1 MSLQEK
7 LHRLW
12 HGETNGLTAAA
23 VIVGASSLASRLVG
37 VLRDRALASTFG
49 AGPELDAY
57 FAAFRV
63 PDLLYSL
70 IIMGALSAG
79 FIPVFTDYLQNKGE
93 KEAWKLA
100 EQVLST
106 IGCITA
112 VVCGLLALFAPQIV
126 PLTVPGFTPEQ
137 IALTVQ
143 VSRIMFL
150 SPFLLGLSA
159 VMGGVLQALKRFLA
173 FSLAPIFYNLG
184 IIFGTLVLAPRY
196 GVEGVA
202 WGVALGAFLHLAT
215 QAVVAFPLGLRH
227 LRLPT
232 LAAPGVKR
240 ILRQMLPRTLS
251 LGLTQINLVFLLA
264 IASSLGLGSVA
275 VFNLANNLQ
284 SFPVGIIGISFALAA
299 TPFLARSASQK
310 DWTCFRNELSSGLT
324 KIMFFILP
332 ATALFFLLRA
342 QAVRLVLGAGAFDW
356 SDTIRTANVLG
367 LFVLSLLP
375 QALVPLL
382 ARAFFSLENSRI
394 PLISSAVAEAVN
406 LALALLLKD
415 RLGILAL
422 GVSFSVGAFLNAAI
436 LFTLLQRRG
445 LGVKSREFGL
455 SLLKTL
461 AASIAIIGF
470 GWPVRQFIG
479 TEFPLTTFW
488 QVALQAAAAGF
499 VGITGFVVVAHLL
512 KSREMIEFRR
522 ALQRKLLRQKP
533 QIAGVEEVQGM

>member
-1 MSLQEK
+1 MTIQEK

-12 HGETNGLTAAA
+12 HGEINGLTAAA

-57 FAAFRV
+57 YAAFRV

-70 IIMGALSAG
+70 LIMGALSAG
-79 FIPVFTDYLQNKGE
+79 FIPVFTDYLENKGE

-100 EQVLST
+100 EQVFST
-106 IGCITA
+106 VGCAAAA
-112 VVCGLLALFAPQIV
+112 VCAGLALLAPQVV
-126 PLTVPGFTPEQ
+126 PLTVPGFGPEQ
-137 IALTVQ
+137 TDLTVRI
-143 VSRIMFL
+143 SRIMFL

-159 VMGGVLQALKRFLA
+159 VMGGVLQAMKRFLA

-184 IIFGTLVLAPRY
+184 IIFGALVLAPRC
-196 GVEGVA
+196 GVTGVA

-215 QAVVAFPLGLRH
+215 QATVAYRLGLRSW
-227 LRLPT
+227 RPPT
-232 LAAPGVKR
+232 LAASGIKR
-240 ILRQMLPRTLS
+240 IVKLMAPRTLS

-299 TPFLARSASQK
+299 TPFLARAASQK
-310 DWTCFRNELSSGLT
+310 DWVCFRAELSSGVT

-332 ATALFFLLRA
+332 ATAGFFLLRA
-342 QAVRLVLGAGAFDW
+342 QAVRLVLGAGEFDW

-382 ARAFFSLENSRI
+382 ARAFFALEDSRL
-394 PLISSAVAEAVN
+394 PLIASAVAEGVN

-422 GVSFSVGAFLNAAI
+422 GLSFSAGSLLNAAI
-436 LFTLLQRRG
+436 LFAVLQRRG
-445 LGVKSREFGL
+445 FGVKGREFAL
-455 SLLKTL
+455 SFLKTA
-461 AASIAIIGF
+461 AASLAIIGF

-479 TEFPLTTFW
+479 TQYPLRTFW
-488 QVALQAAAAGF
+488 QVLLQAGAAGF
-499 VGITGFVVVAHLL
+499 VGLTAFVVVAHLL
-512 KSREMIEFRR
+512 KSRELIEFRQ

-533 QIAGVEEVQGM
+533 QVAGAEEAQGH

>member
-1 MSLQEK
+1 MTIQEK

-49 AGPELDAY
+49 AGQELDAY
-57 FAAFRV
+57 YAAFRV

-70 IIMGALSAG
+70 LIMGALSAG
-79 FIPVFTDYLQNKGE
+79 FIPVFTDYLENKGE

-100 EQVLST
+100 EQVFST
-106 IGCITA
+106 VGCVMA
-112 VVCGLLALFAPQIV
+112 VVCAALAVFAPQIV
-126 PLTVPGFTPEQ
+126 PLTVPGFSPEQ
-137 IALTVQ
+137 TALTVQ

-150 SPFLLGLSA
+150 SPLLLGLSA
-159 VMGGVLQALKRFLA
+159 VMGGVLQSLKRFLA

-184 IIFGTLVLAPRY
+184 IIFGALVLAPRL
-196 GVEGVA
+196 GVTGVA

-215 QAVVAFPLGLRH
+215 QAVVAYRLGLRG
-227 LRLPT
+227 LRWPSLRT
-232 LAAPGVKR
+232 PGMRR
-240 ILRQMLPRTLS
+240 ILRLMVPRTLS
-251 LGLTQINLVFLLA
+251 LGLTQINLIFLLA
-264 IASSLGLGSVA
+264 IASGLGAGSVA

-299 TPFLARSASQK
+299 TPFLARAASKK
-310 DWTCFRNELSSGLT
+310 DWICFRSELSSGLT

-332 ATALFFLLRA
+332 STALFFLLRA
-342 QAVRLVLGAGAFDW
+342 QAVRLVLGAGEFDW

-382 ARAFFSLENSRI
+382 ARAFFALEDSRV
-394 PLISSAVAEAVN
+394 PLIASAVAEAAN
-406 LALALLLKD
+406 LALAFYLKD
-415 RLGILAL
+415 KIGILAL
-422 GVSFSVGAFLNAAI
+422 GVSFSVASLLNAAI
-436 LFTLLQRRG
+436 LFAVLQKRG
-445 LGVKSREFGL
+445 LGVKGREFGL
-455 SLLKTL
+455 SFLKTA
-461 AASIAIIGF
+461 AASVAIIGF

-479 TEFPLTTFW
+479 TEFPLRTVW

-499 VGITGFVVVAHLL
+499 VGITAFVVVAHLL
-512 KSREMIEFRR
+512 KSREMLEFRQ
-522 ALQRKLLRQKP
+522 ALQHKLLHQKP
-533 QIAGVEEVQGM
+533 KIAGGEEAQGH

>member
-1 MSLQEK
+1 MGIQEK

-37 VLRDRALASTFG
+37 VLRDRALAATFG

-57 FAAFRV
+57 YAAFRV

-70 IIMGALSAG
+70 LIMGALSAG
-79 FIPVFTDYLQNKGE
+79 FIPVFTDYLENKGQ

-100 EQVLST
+100 EQVLAT
-106 IGCITA
+106 VGCVTA
-112 VVCGLLALFAPQIV
+112 AVCAVLAAFAPQLV

-137 IALTVQ
+137 TALTVQ

-150 SPFLLGLSA
+150 SPLLLGLSA

-184 IIFGTLVLAPRY
+184 IIFGALVLAPRC
-196 GVEGVA
+196 GVTGVA
-202 WGVALGAFLHLAT
+202 WGVALGALLHLAT
-215 QAVVAFPLGLRH
+215 QATVAYRLGLRR

-232 LAAPGVKR
+232 LSEPGVRR
-240 ILRQMLPRTLS
+240 IIKLMVPRTLS
-251 LGLTQINLVFLLA
+251 LGLTQINLIFLLA

-299 TPFLARSASQK
+299 TPFLARAASQK
-310 DWTCFRNELSSGLT
+310 DWICFRDELSSGMT

-342 QAVRLVLGAGAFDW
+342 QAVRLVLGAGQFDW

-382 ARAFFSLENSRI
+382 ARAFFALEDSRV
-394 PLISSAVAEAVN
+394 PLIASAVAEAAN
-406 LALALLLKD
+406 LALAYFLKD
-415 RLGILAL
+415 QIGILAL
-422 GVSFSVGAFLNAAI
+422 GVSFSVASLLNAAI
-436 LFTLLQRRG
+436 LFTVLQRRG
-445 LGVKSREFGL
+445 LGVKGREFGL
-455 SLLKTL
+455 SFLRTM
-461 AASIAIIGF
+461 AASVAIIGF

-479 TEFPLTTFW
+479 TQFPLRTFW

-499 VGITGFVVVAHLL
+499 VGVTAFVVVAHLL
-512 KSREMIEFRR
+512 KSREMIEFRQ

-533 QIAGVEEVQGM
+533 KIAGGEEAQGH